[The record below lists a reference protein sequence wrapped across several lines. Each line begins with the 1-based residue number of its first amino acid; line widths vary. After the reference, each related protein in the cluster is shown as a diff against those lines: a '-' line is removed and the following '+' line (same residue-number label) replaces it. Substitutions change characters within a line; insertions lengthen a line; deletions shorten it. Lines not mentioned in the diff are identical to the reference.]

1 MDEAAGVLNQYP
13 DMRVAISGH
22 TDNVG
27 ERKKNVDLSQQ
38 RADAVKQYLV
48 SRGVG
53 KERIDTRGAGPDEPL
68 ADNKQAAGR
77 QKNRRIEFKLL
88 SP

>member
-1 MDEAAGVLNQYP
+1 
-13 DMRVAISGH
+13 MRVAISGH

-27 ERKKNVDLSQQ
+27 DRVHNVELSKQ
-38 RADAVKQYLV
+38 RADSVKTYLV
-48 SRGVG
+48 GQGV
-53 KERIDTRGAGPDEPL
+53 EASRIDTRGAGPDEPI

-77 QKNRRIEFKLL
+77 QKNRRIEFKML